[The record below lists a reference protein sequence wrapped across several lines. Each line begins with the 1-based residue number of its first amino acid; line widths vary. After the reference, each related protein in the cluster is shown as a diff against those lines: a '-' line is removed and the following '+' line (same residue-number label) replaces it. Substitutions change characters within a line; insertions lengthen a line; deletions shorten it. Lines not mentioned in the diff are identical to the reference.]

1 MKISSFLSKT
11 FLFRDVG
18 KEELDRI
25 ISENPPIVQTYKRGE
40 TVYSSSNE
48 GGGVGFILSGRCEV
62 RLDRCGGRTVLNIL
76 SEYDSFGVM
85 SVYSGEEFPTQIFAT
100 KNSEIVMFTD
110 DQIKG
115 FVNSNSQISSNL
127 IDFLVNRISFL
138 NKKVATFSA
147 NTVENRLAVFLLS
160 ERDKLGSLSFPFN
173 CQKTAEEINAGRAS
187 VYRALS
193 SLEGDGLISIADK
206 KIYITDPE
214 GLERIA
220 K

>member
-11 FLFRDVG
+11 FLFRDVDD
-18 KEELDRI
+18 EELEKI
-25 ISENPPIVQTYKRGE
+25 ISENPPIVKTYKRGE
-40 TVYSSSNE
+40 TVYSSLSKE
-48 GGGVGFILSGRCEV
+48 SSVGFVFSGRCEV

-85 SVYSGEEFPTQIFAT
+85 SVYSAEEFPTHIFAT

-110 DQIKG
+110 VQIKY

-127 IDFLVNRISFL
+127 IDFLINRISFL
-138 NKKVATFSA
+138 NKKIATFSA
-147 NTVENRLAVFLLS
+147 STVENRLAVFLLS
-160 ERDKLGSLSFPFN
+160 EYDKLGSLTFPFN

-193 SLEGDGLISIADK
+193 SLEVDNIISIVDK
-206 KIYITDPE
+206 KIYITDLE